1 MVKIVTDSGAVFE
14 DEAEVKKLGITVVPL
29 RIELKDK
36 IYREGVDID
45 SEGLAREIARTRSI
59 PTSLPPTRDHMEKVY
74 QKIIK
79 EEGDEIV
86 GIYTSS
92 YINPVASVAR
102 EASIP
107 FLGRARITIIDSE
120 VSSYALGLMVREAA
134 KAAQKGRSMDAIV
147 RLVRGM
153 IPYMYIA
160 SFSQDLKFLRHK
172 KIISPSQAILGTMM
186 GIKVFLIVEDGK
198 FVPLEKV
205 QTEEEMAEKLVE
217 FTAEFVNI
225 KRLAML
231 KNDLNEVVN
240 AFLEKFS
247 SLSFKVKPT
256 ILPLN
261 PSMICYLGPKA
272 ISLIIQEGGS

>member
-1 MVKIVTDSGAVFE
+1 MVRIITDSGAVFE
-14 DEAEVKKLGITVVPL
+14 DEAEIEKLGIAVVPL
-29 RIELKDK
+29 RIGLKDK
-36 IYREGVDID
+36 VYYEGLDID
-45 SEGLAREIARTRSI
+45 GQGLVREIAQTKAI
-59 PTSLPPTRDHMEKVY
+59 PVSLPPTRDYMEKVY
-74 QKIIK
+74 QKAIK
-79 EEGDEIV
+79 EGDEII
-86 GIYTSS
+86 GIYTSNH
-92 YINPVASVAR
+92 INPVASVAR

-120 VSSYALGLMVREAA
+120 VSSYALGLMVKEAA
-134 KAAQKGRSMDAIV
+134 KAAQKGRSMDSIV

-172 KIISPSQAILGTMM
+172 KIISPSQALLGTMM

-217 FTAEFVNI
+217 FTAEFVEI
-225 KRLAML
+225 KRLAIL
-231 KNDLNEVVN
+231 RNDMDDVVN

-247 SLSFKVKPT
+247 NLPFKVKPS

-261 PSMICYLGPKA
+261 PSMICYLGPRA
-272 ISLIIQEGGS
+272 ITLIIQEGSA

>member
-29 RIELKDK
+29 RIELRDK

-59 PTSLPPTRDHMEKVY
+59 PVSLPPTRDHMEKVY

-92 YINPVASVAR
+92 YINPVSSVAR

-134 KAAQKGRSMDAIV
+134 KAAQKGRSMDSIV
-147 RLVRGM
+147 RLIRGM

-186 GIKVFLIVEDGK
+186 GLKVFLIVEDGK

-225 KRLAML
+225 RRLAML
-231 KNDLNEVVN
+231 KNNLNEVVN

-247 SLSFKVKPT
+247 SLPFKVKPL